1 MGIKRGVSFYSY
13 QQTQFFGKMYWKDMV
28 LELHDNL
35 KTDGVE
41 IIDESTIPHYPF
53 PPQEFIYDWNSFL
66 ARYDMKAV
74 TKDVYLD
81 VHQFRDH
88 VMTHKEAA
96 ERLKYDIKLAAEM
109 GFQNIRCL
117 CLVPI
122 DVIEMCLETAEKYNV
137 RIGKEIHAPLPIS
150 TVGKKQPTKG
160 MAGALD
166 IHMVDQIVDLAQRTG
181 SKHVGLVPDFGIFQ
195 FRPTQVAIDYNK
207 RHLNPQQIEEM
218 EWILENSI
226 NFEDGEDAAQDAY
239 RAQFPNGTL
248 SPMIVEQMSLHKSSA
263 DPEDLRPIVPY
274 ILSMHGKFYQMTEIE
289 GEPGHYEDKAINY
302 ADPIRILNEEGFTG
316 YINSEYEGQRDQQ
329 DRGKEFLPNEVEE
342 VRRHHE
348 MLQRL
353 FDATPN
359 KADQ

>member
-1 MGIKRGVSFYSY
+1 
-13 QQTQFFGKMYWKDMV
+13 
-28 LELHDNL
+28 
-35 KTDGVE
+35 
-41 IIDESTIPHYPF
+41 
-53 PPQEFIYDWNSFL
+53 
-66 ARYDMKAV
+66 
-74 TKDVYLD
+74 
-81 VHQFRDH
+81 
-88 VMTHKEAA
+88 
-96 ERLKYDIKLAAEM
+96 
-109 GFQNIRCL
+109 
-117 CLVPI
+117 
-122 DVIEMCLETAEKYNV
+122 
-137 RIGKEIHAPLPIS
+137 
-150 TVGKKQPTKG
+150 

-166 IHMVDQIVDLAQRTG
+166 IHMVDQIIDLAQRTG

-195 FRPTQVAIDYNK
+195 YRPSQVAIDYNK

-218 EWILENSI
+218 EWLLENSI

-248 SPMIVEQMSLHKSSA
+248 NPMIVESMSLHKSSA

-289 GEPGHYEDKAINY
+289 GETGQYEDKAINY
-302 ADPIRILNEEGFTG
+302 ADPIRILNEEGFQG

-329 DRGKEFLPNEVEE
+329 DRGKEFLPDEVEE

-359 KADQ
+359 KGDL